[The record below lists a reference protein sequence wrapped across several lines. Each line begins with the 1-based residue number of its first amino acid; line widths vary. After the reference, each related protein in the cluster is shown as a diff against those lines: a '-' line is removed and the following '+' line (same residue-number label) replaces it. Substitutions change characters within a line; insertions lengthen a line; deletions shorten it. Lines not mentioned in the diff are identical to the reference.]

1 MRSKLLFALL
11 FLVCAAGA
19 DAQRRG
25 GGFATL
31 AIFVTDPDGNPLT
44 NVKVTVHAKST
55 RTTRTERG
63 RVAIEELPSG
73 TYRVTFEHDAFLPF
87 EREVTARAG
96 KPIEIKVTLTPAPKP
111 EPPPPPPPPPP
122 AAKVDPAVFYIPGFL
137 EKNFVGRS
145 GGKASILACASGGS
159 ADLLQMR
166 DPYDTHVHPS
176 DEFLYVVAG
185 EGTGRVEGTEH
196 KLQAGVLLMV
206 PRGAAHGFVPRGRNP
221 LIVLSIKAGQGCG
234 A

>member
-1 MRSKLLFALL
+1 MRCRLLFAVL
-11 FLVCAAGA
+11 FLACAAGA

-25 GGFATL
+25 GGFGTL
-31 AIFVTDPDGNPLT
+31 AIFVSDTDGNPVT
-44 NVKVTVHAKST
+44 NVKVTVEAKTT

-63 RVAIEELPSG
+63 RVAIEELPAG
-73 TYRVTFEHDAFLPF
+73 TYRVRFEHDAYL
-87 EREVTARAG
+87 EQDQQVTVRAG
-96 KPIEIKVTLTPAPKP
+96 KPTELKVTLTPAPKAA
-111 EPPPPPPPPPP
+111 PPPPPPPPP
-122 AAKVDPAVFYIPGFL
+122 AAKIDPAVFDIQAFL

-145 GGKASILACASGGS
+145 GGKASILTCATGGS
-159 ADLLQMR
+159 ADLLQMN

-185 EGTGRVEGTEH
+185 EGTGRVEGTDH
-196 KLQAGVLLMV
+196 RLKAGVLLMV
-206 PRGAAHGFVPRGRNP
+206 PRGAAHGFTPRGRRP